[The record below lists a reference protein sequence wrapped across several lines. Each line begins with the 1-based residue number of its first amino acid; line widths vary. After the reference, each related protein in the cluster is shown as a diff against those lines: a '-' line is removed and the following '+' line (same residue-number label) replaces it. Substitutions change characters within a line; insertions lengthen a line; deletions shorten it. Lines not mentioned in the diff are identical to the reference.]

1 MGKILIIL
9 LITVGLSFGLTEQ
22 EKDRLLMLIQGLYK
36 DKVYSLAAKK
46 AQEYLDKTDP
56 DDPYR
61 EKVFILQLQAYIKE
75 GNKEKVLSM
84 IDRVNSYNF
93 SEETKKRVY
102 ATVLSFFE
110 KNPDEKAEVLKR
122 IIRYTEGYER
132 KKLLEKLAAIY
143 YKNKRWAKI
152 LELPPE
158 KELNLLKLIALYKM
172 GRYMDVIKETERMEK
187 YLPDQKDDVLY
198 YRALAFF
205 KLGREDKA
213 ASYMEAITFKTPE
226 VIKFLSGYYF
236 KRKKY
241 LIAEKYLRLLTL
253 EKGYKDYAFYM
264 LGVIEDQGKR
274 YKKAA
279 EYYKKA
285 SEFKTRY
292 GDLARKR
299 ILQLKK
305 AGVIDTE
312 GKTYYSV
319 RVILFYSEKR
329 AKKFIKRYG
338 LEECFTKPYKKYI
351 AVYCG
356 MYQTKKEAVKE
367 KKRLMEKGLK
377 DVIIEKIKI

>member
-1 MGKILIIL
+1 MRKILIPL
-9 LITVGLSFGLTEQ
+9 LVIVGLSFGLTEQ
-22 EKDRLLMLIQGLYK
+22 ERDRLLMLIQGLYK
-36 DKVYSLAAKK
+36 EKVYSLSAKK

-56 DDPYR
+56 EDPYR
-61 EKVFILQLQAYIKE
+61 EKVFLLQLQAYIKE
-75 GNKEKVLSM
+75 GDKEKILSM
-84 IDRVNSYNF
+84 IDKVNSYGF
-93 SEETKKRVY
+93 SEDTRKKVY
-102 ATVLSFFE
+102 GIVLNYFE
-110 KNPDEKAEVLKR
+110 NNPDDKAEVLKR
-122 IIRYTEGYER
+122 IIRYTQGYER
-132 KKLLEKLAAIY
+132 KQLLKKLAALY

-198 YRALAFF
+198 YRALAFY

-226 VIKFLSGYYF
+226 VIKFLANYYF
-236 KRKKY
+236 KRKKF
-241 LIAEKYLRLLTL
+241 LLAEKYLKILTL
-253 EKGYKDYAFYM
+253 EEGYKDYAFYM

-285 SEFKTRY
+285 AKFKTRY
-292 GDLARKR
+292 GKLAKKR

-305 AGVIDTE
+305 AGVIDFK
-312 GKTYYSV
+312 GKTFYSV
-319 RVILFYSEKR
+319 RVILFYSEKK
-329 AKKFIKRYG
+329 AEKFIKKYG
-338 LEECFTKPYKKYI
+338 LKECFTRPYKKYI

-356 MYQTKKEAVKE
+356 MYETKSEALKE
-367 KKRLMEKGLK
+367 KKKLIKKGLE
-377 DVIIEKIKI
+377 DLIIEKIKI